1 MIRNIILSTIAL
13 SVLAGCSGG
22 KDNKAAQETTEEA
35 IPVKVLTL
43 EPTSIAT
50 TLDYTADLQA
60 DEEVYYAPSAAGRI
74 EKIHVEV
81 GDRIKE
87 GQLLV
92 EMDRT
97 NLVQAEVELKNLE
110 TEYNRAVALNETGS
124 ISRQNYDAAVTQYE
138 VAKANVEFLRENTKM
153 LAPFDGIVT
162 GKYYE
167 DKELYTGAAAG
178 GASKP
183 SVISIQKIN
192 PLKAYVNLSEQY
204 YLSVKKGMSVE
215 LKSNIYPDREF
226 EGKVSIVYP
235 TIDPASRTFTV
246 EVKIPNND
254 EALRPGMYGTINF
267 FIGETSTLVVPAIA
281 VLKLQ
286 GANDRYLFLNE
297 NGRAKRVGVTLGR
310 RFDDKVEVF
319 SDDIKPGA
327 QLVIVGQGR
336 LIDGSPLKITK

>member
-138 VAKANVEFLRENTKM
+138 VAKANVEFLRENTQM

-215 LKSNIYPDREF
+215 LKSNIYPDRVF

-319 SDDIKPGA
+319 SDDTKPGA